1 VIVKKAPERM
11 NGTQGP
17 NQSQAKEAVFA
28 APASSSN
35 LEALTARTRPAFA
48 VYVFTL
54 VIILLPP
61 ATNLLKGLASLGQ
74 PDEAGFLKLIEE
86 NRPKILKICR
96 AYAWNPFDRD
106 DLYQEILFQ
115 IWRALPGLKENAYAG
130 TWLYRVALNTSI
142 SFVRKHARRNRSA
155 TPWGPDDLARQIE
168 STREPGKSDDGRLA
182 RLYEAIA
189 QLNEAEKALV
199 VLFLEDLS
207 YDEIADALGLSVN
220 HVGVALHRVKKKL
233 SALMKEAVHE

>member
-1 VIVKKAPERM
+1 L
-11 NGTQGP
+11 
-17 NQSQAKEAVFA
+17 
-28 APASSSN
+28 N
-35 LEALTARTRPAFA
+35 LE
-48 VYVFTL
+48 
-54 VIILLPP
+54 
-61 ATNLLKGLASLGQ
+61 Q
-74 PDEAGFLKLIEE
+74 PDESAFLKLIEE

-96 AYAWNPFDRD
+96 AYASSPSDRD

-142 SFVRKHARRNRSA
+142 SFLRKQAGRNGRSTA
-155 TPWGPDDLARQIE
+155 CEPNDLARRIE
-168 STREPGKSDDGRLA
+168 STQPPDESDPSQLA

-189 QLNEAEKALV
+189 RLNETEKALV

-207 YDEIADALGLSVN
+207 YEEIAEALGLSAN
-220 HVGVALHRVKKKL
+220 HVGVALHRAKKKL